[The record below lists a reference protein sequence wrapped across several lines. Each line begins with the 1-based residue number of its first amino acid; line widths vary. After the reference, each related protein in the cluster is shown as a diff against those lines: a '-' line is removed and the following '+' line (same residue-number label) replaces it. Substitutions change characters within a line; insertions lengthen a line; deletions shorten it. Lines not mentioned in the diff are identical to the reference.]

1 MRNKNSIE
9 KRIDDLER
17 KLNLSKKK
25 EKIII
30 NITDLTKVR
39 KKEKGKRYITGKD
52 KKGKFYQE
60 ITETYNIKVQPFR
73 K

>member
-1 MRNKNSIE
+1 
-9 KRIDDLER
+9 
-17 KLNLSKKK
+17 LSKKK